1 VCSERVAR
9 NQARGLFFGSPRR
22 REGETP
28 RRLSSPIKADENA
41 SNQKRASKHGTDE
54 IEVVTGTVWQAPP
67 HAWKPVER
75 FGDVGKDHDQ
85 QTSEA
90 Q

>member
-1 VCSERVAR
+1 MSKD
-9 NQARGLFFGSPRR
+9 ARG
-22 REGETP
+22 
-28 RRLSSPIKADENA
+28 RLSSPIKADQNA

-67 HAWKPVER
+67 HAGKQVER
-75 FGDVGKDHDQ
+75 FGNMGKDHDH
-85 QTSEA
+85 QTTEA